1 MLRFSIKNAF
11 RKKGTAILASVGV
24 GFGLLLVFVIGAF
37 TAGVS
42 AQFQDNLSKTIG
54 VVEIIEKDV
63 EGRANSHLPLSL
75 PDELYNTPDV
85 GAFITKYNIEIQA
98 PRYYTSNYSGS
109 PPLNNLADTLTL
121 KGLNTTL
128 DQNWGGPSTKLL
140 QGRVFTIGN
149 NEAIIDNR
157 LLDVAQLSV
166 SIGAKITISLD
177 PGQINTT
184 TLTIVGIYEEEDIGA
199 PDFVPRE
206 YYIYTDIQTV
216 WTFLALSGE
225 ETGKY
230 SSIHLRFN
238 VETTEET
245 ESFADL
251 INNYSEGGGYSPT
264 FINAIALSTFFESI
278 EETFAVFDAFAGI
291 IGIITVLA
299 GGMAIIVTQLMSV
312 TARMKEF
319 AILKSTGWKN
329 RHIFLNVIYESLTLG
344 LLGALIGMGIG
355 SILILLL
362 GSGASPF
369 GGASAIVTLEGVLE
383 VIAYALGLGILGGLY
398 PGIKASRVRP
408 VVVLKGE

>member
-75 PDELYNTPDV
+75 PDELYSTPDV